1 MARRKGYSPYPSAQL
16 SVEQMKLA
24 LPRLDMR
31 LDDLRTFDP
40 KEITRRDDPRIT
52 ALENKID
59 DFLVK
64 TFGEQT
70 AEYKRYS
77 SATSL
82 DTAGIYVGR
91 TVPLNEVIQGLEH
104 GKSRAIEIL
113 NGIRAGFVEE
123 MELAAPA
130 TADYVSEGSELKI
143 GSREVFVVH
152 GRDHGTRDAVARFLE
167 NIELLPIILDEK
179 ANEGRTIHQKF
190 RDHSTVAY
198 AVVLFTPDDIGGPA
212 DKSEQLQ
219 PRPRQN
225 VIYELGF
232 LSARLGDRKVCV
244 LYSDGVEIP
253 SDLFGV
259 LYVRLDK
266 DGAWKYRLAKEIKAI
281 GVEIDMNKI

>member
-1 MARRKGYSPYPSAQL
+1 MARKRTNTPPPSANL
-16 SVEQMKLA
+16 TVEQMKSA
-24 LPRLDMR
+24 LTRLDKR
-31 LDDLRTFDP
+31 LDDLRAFDP
-40 KEITRRDDPRIT
+40 EEITKRNDPRID

-64 TFGEQT
+64 TFGEET

-77 SATSL
+77 SATRL

-113 NGIRAGFVEE
+113 SGIRTGFVEE
-123 MELAAPA
+123 MELAAPE
-130 TADYVSEGSELKI
+130 TADYVPDGSKLKI
-143 GSREVFVVH
+143 DSREVFVVH

-167 NIELLPIILDEK
+167 KLELLPIILDEK

-198 AVVLFTPDDIGGPA
+198 AVVLFTPDDVGGPA
-212 DKSEQLQ
+212 DKSEPLQ

-232 LSARLGDRKVCV
+232 LSARLGDRNVCV

-266 DGAWKYRLAKEIKAI
+266 DGAWKFRLAKEIKAV
-281 GVEIDMNKI
+281 GVEIDMNQI